1 MKISSW
7 VAAVAAAGLWTGLGA
22 LLPARAAPA
31 DEVPP
36 AAFGQVHVME
46 GVVAIE
52 SCVSDARIAFG
63 REDLRVVL
71 DEDERQV
78 VHAQLMQRYPAAQRV
93 GVDPTHLVLWQQASG
108 TWLYVALLQH
118 PRQADRWCF
127 TASFVAGGV
136 ERTTV
141 LLRKYFALRAA

>member
-1 MKISSW
+1 MKMTSW
-7 VAAVAAAGLWTGLGA
+7 MAAVTAAGLGVSLGA
-22 LLPARAAPA
+22 LPPARAAPPDA
-31 DEVPP
+31 RPP
-36 AAFGQVHVME
+36 ASFGQVHVLD

-63 REDLRVVL
+63 REDLRAVL

-93 GVDPTHLVLWQQASG
+93 GVDPTHLVLWQQAG
-108 TWLYVALLQH
+108 GAWLYVALLQH

-136 ERTTV
+136 ERTTA

>member
-1 MKISSW
+1 MKNLSW
-7 VAAVAAAGLWTGLGA
+7 MAAVTAAGLGMGLGV
-22 LLPARAAPA
+22 LLPARGAPP
-31 DEVPP
+31 DDRPP
-36 AAFGQVHVME
+36 PPFGQVQVLD

-71 DEDERQV
+71 AEDERQV
-78 VHAQLMQRYPAAQRV
+78 VHAQLMQRYPAARRV

-108 TWLYVALLQH
+108 AWVYVALLQH

-136 ERTTV
+136 EGTTA
-141 LLRKYFALRAA
+141 LLRKYFALGTA

>member
-1 MKISSW
+1 MKMSSW
-7 VAAVAAAGLWTGLGA
+7 MAAVAAAGLWTGLGA
-22 LLPARAAPA
+22 LLPARAALA
-31 DEVPP
+31 DDVPL
-36 AAFGQVHVME
+36 ATFGRVHVMD

-52 SCVSDARIAFG
+52 SCVSDARIVFG

-71 DEDERQV
+71 DDDERQV
-78 VHAQLMQRYPAAQRV
+78 VHTQLMQRYPAAQRV
-93 GVDPTHLVLWQQASG
+93 GVDPTHLVLWQQAGGS
-108 TWLYVALLQH
+108 WLYVALLQH

-136 ERTTV
+136 ERTTA